1 MQYICIALLLFS
13 STTLAAPQP
22 LPQPTESTPT
32 VPSTVMS
39 ILESSIPPDDFS
51 VIRNSPETAQSAIHE
66 LAVSNPTWFY
76 ELPSSVQ
83 EWASTVFASP
93 IPTSVGNNPVK
104 RASGRGSHHNNNG
117 AAGSNNSD
125 KTSTGGA
132 AAPTGPVAMGLV
144 GAAGLLAIA
153 LGV

>member
-1 MQYICIALLLFS
+1 MQYTCLTLLLFTY
-13 STTLAAPQP
+13 TTLAAPQS
-22 LPQPTESTPT
+22 LPQPTDSTLT

-39 ILESSIPPDDFS
+39 ILESSIPSADFS
-51 VIRNSPETAQSAIHE
+51 AICNSPETAESAIHE
-66 LAVSNPTWFY
+66 LALSNPVWFHS
-76 ELPSSVQ
+76 LPSSVQ
-83 EWASTVFASP
+83 EWASAAFASP

-104 RASGRGSHHNNNG
+104 RASGHGSNRSNNG
-117 AAGSNNSD
+117 VGGSNDPN

-132 AAPTGPVAMGLV
+132 AAPTGPVAVGLV